1 VGTTSASQPVTL
13 TNNGTAALTITT
25 IAASGDFAQT
35 NNCPGSLPATAGSNT
50 CTINVTFTPT
60 ATGTRNGMLSVTD
73 NASGSPHTVGL
84 SGNGTP
90 APAPAVTL
98 STNALTFNPQMVTTT
113 SAAMPVTLTNS
124 GTGPLTITSIVASG
138 DFAQTNTCPA
148 SPNTL
153 PSTAPG
159 NTCTINVTIT
169 PTTTGPRAA
178 ALTITDN
185 ANGSPHVVTL
195 NGTGWD
201 FTVTASTPQ
210 SGKSPLM
217 FNATL
222 TSLGGFNQSVSF
234 TCNGAPATVTCNV
247 ASPVTG
253 NANAPQPV
261 QVTLARVGGGLVI
274 PPSSPRIPP
283 VSPWQVVPLLLALL
297 LLFLVPRAKGLR
309 VRLGLVTATVLL
321 VVLAGCAG
329 PGSAPQ
335 PINGNITITGKSTG
349 TAGSVSHSSS
359 SVAFTLN

>member
-1 VGTTSASQPVTL
+1 
-13 TNNGTAALTITT
+13 
-25 IAASGDFAQT
+25 
-35 NNCPGSLPATAGSNT
+35 
-50 CTINVTFTPT
+50 
-60 ATGTRNGMLSVTD
+60 
-73 NASGSPHTVGL
+73 
-84 SGNGTP
+84 
-90 APAPAVTL
+90 
-98 STNALTFNPQMVTTT
+98 
-113 SAAMPVTLTNS
+113 
-124 GTGPLTITSIVASG
+124 
-138 DFAQTNTCPA
+138 
-148 SPNTL
+148 
-153 PSTAPG
+153 
-159 NTCTINVTIT
+159 
-169 PTTTGPRAA
+169 
-178 ALTITDN
+178 
-185 ANGSPHVVTL
+185 
-195 NGTGWD
+195 
-201 FTVTASTPQ
+201 
-210 SGKSPLM
+210 M

-261 QVTLARVGGGLVI
+261 QVTLTRVGGGLVI

-297 LLFLVPRAKGLR
+297 LLFLVPRVKGLR

-321 VVLAGCAG
+321 VVLAGCGG